1 MTSEMKNAWAAE
13 LEGCLRD
20 NILPYWLE
28 WMADPEGGFYGRR
41 DGNDV
46 LHPEADRG
54 AVLNARI
61 LWTFA
66 AAWRQTGDDR
76 YMKAAREAYR
86 YFEAHFI
93 DQGEGGVYWSVKSDG
108 TPADDRKQFYAIAF
122 AIYAYAEFYRATGEA
137 AVLERAMEAIPRRRR
152 AAGSR
157 LPT

>member
-54 AVLNARI
+54 AGSTRVSSGRSRQPGAR
-61 LWTFA
+61 
-66 AAWRQTGDDR
+66 
-76 YMKAAREAYR
+76 
-86 YFEAHFI
+86 
-93 DQGEGGVYWSVKSDG
+93 
-108 TPADDRKQFYAIAF
+108 
-122 AIYAYAEFYRATGEA
+122 
-137 AVLERAMEAIPRRRR
+137 RAMTGI
-152 AAGSR
+152 
-157 LPT
+157 

>member
-1 MTSEMKNAWAAE
+1 MIYEMKQAWAAE

-28 WMADPEGGFYGRR
+28 WMVDPEGGFYGRR

-66 AAWRQTGDDR
+66 AAWRRTGDDR
-76 YMKAAREAYR
+76 YMEAAREAYR

-93 DQGEGGVYWSVKSDG
+93 DREEGAS
-108 TPADDRKQFYAIAF
+108 
-122 AIYAYAEFYRATGEA
+122 TGRSG
-137 AVLERAMEAIPRRRR
+137 LTGRR
-152 AAGSR
+152 
-157 LPT
+157 PTTASNSMR